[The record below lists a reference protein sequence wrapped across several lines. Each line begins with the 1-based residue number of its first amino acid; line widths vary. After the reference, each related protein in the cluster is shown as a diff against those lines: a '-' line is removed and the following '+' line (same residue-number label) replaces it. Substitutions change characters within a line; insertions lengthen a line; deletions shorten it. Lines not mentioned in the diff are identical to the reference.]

1 MFALKS
7 KLSLSVKIPISSIDH
22 LDSRKM
28 TFIKR
33 ECSLISN
40 DIYISGYHYSLD
52 YDFLKKNNF
61 THIINC
67 AGGSKRFTTHMY
79 DDFQYLVLDMK
90 DDPNFNLENS
100 AKEVIKFIEKAD
112 ALYPN
117 RKILI
122 HCFEG
127 ISRAPAL
134 LISYLMWKNNFD
146 KETAILIV
154 KEKRPFIDIN
164 IGFMNQLDNMKN
176 CFNTYGQEV
185 SM

>member
-1 MFALKS
+1 MHALKS
-7 KLSLSVKIPISSIDH
+7 KLSLSVKIPINSMEH
-22 LDSRKM
+22 LDNRKK
-28 TFIKR
+28 TFNKS
-33 ECSLISN
+33 ECSLIAN
-40 DIYISGYHYSLD
+40 EIYISDYQYSVN
-52 YDFLKKNNF
+52 YEFLKMNKF

-67 AGGSKRFTTHMY
+67 AGGSKRFTTHKY
-79 DDFQYLVLDMK
+79 DDFEYLVLDIK

-112 ALYPN
+112 ALCPN

-134 LISYLMWKNNFD
+134 LITYLMWKNNFD
-146 KETAILIV
+146 KETAMLIV
-154 KEKRPFIDIN
+154 KEKRPFIEIN
-164 IGFMNQLDNMKN
+164 IGFMSQLDNLKN
-176 CFNTYGQEV
+176 CFNTFSQDL